1 MSSLKSENK
10 SNNDV
15 APIAA
20 TIPSL
25 DSPNLSEIDRMIY
38 SLERRVQIMGR
49 DQRTYSGIYNLKAR
63 TFFVLGFAVSF
74 MLVMAALYLARL

>member
-1 MSSLKSENK
+1 MSGSESDNK
-10 SNNDV
+10 FNNDV
-15 APIAA
+15 TSGAA

-25 DSPNLSEIDRMIY
+25 DSPDLLEIDRMIHT
-38 SLERRVQIMGR
+38 LERRVQIMGR

>member
-10 SNNDV
+10 SNNDMALV
-15 APIAA
+15 A